1 VATEA
6 TRNGSISTRIR
17 VVDAALACIAEKGY
31 YRASS
36 NEIARTAGVTW
47 GVIAHHF
54 GSREALM
61 LAALERASE
70 RLHEV
75 VAEADVSG
83 ATLEDRLRKYLAVL
97 TQHYG
102 QPTYL
107 AYLQILTNVS
117 RDPQTSERTA
127 DIVRRS
133 NEMLQ
138 AEVIALQSAVL
149 GPAVSTGDVSGFLFH
164 SCRGLALSHLMLH
177 SAGGHP
183 ELARDTAA
191 AAAAD
196 AHGEMLVQALA
207 HELRSLGVQD

>member
-1 VATEA
+1 
-6 TRNGSISTRIR
+6 
-17 VVDAALACIAEKGY
+17 
-31 YRASS
+31 
-36 NEIARTAGVTW
+36 VTW

-75 VAEADVSG
+75 VVEADVSG
-83 ATLEDRLRKYLAVL
+83 PTLDERLRKYLAVL
-97 TQHYG
+97 AQHYG

-138 AEVIALQSAVL
+138 AEVIGLQSAVL
-149 GPAVSTGDVSGFLFH
+149 GPAVTRGELSGFLFH
-164 SCRGLALSHLMLH
+164 SCRGLALSHLMLR

-183 ELARDTAA
+183 ELAESERAA
-191 AAAAD
+191 AAED
-196 AHGEMLVQALA
+196 AHGQMLVAALA
-207 HELRSLGVQD
+207 RELRSLGAQD

>member
-1 VATEA
+1 
-6 TRNGSISTRIR
+6 
-17 VVDAALACIAEKGY
+17 
-31 YRASS
+31 
-36 NEIARTAGVTW
+36 VTW

-83 ATLEDRLRKYLAVL
+83 ATLEERLRKYLAVL

-138 AEVIALQSAVL
+138 AEVIGLQSAVL
-149 GPAVSTGDVSGFLFH
+149 GPSVSQGDLSGFLFH

-183 ELARDTAA
+183 ELAQDSVAA
-191 AAAAD
+191 EAAG
-196 AHGEMLVQALA
+196 AHGELLVRALA
-207 HELRSLGVQD
+207 HELRALGVQD